1 MAGSPLWLQF
11 WSVDMQKFHISA
23 TGHSVN
29 YLPEYI
35 ANWQGFFAAEG
46 LAVSADVPNP
56 WDIVLADLASGK
68 ANAALGGIW
77 VPAMHFGRGVKYTP
91 FAQVSSRAPL
101 ALVGRERA
109 EDFRWAN
116 TRGKVISMKGSNGAS
131 VGIFTKLLLKENGVD
146 PHSVGFIQ
154 DLDGALLSRTFI
166 GGMGDYLVIDLPSA
180 LALEAAGGGHVV
192 MRFVVDG
199 GDVPWSVYYGQGQ
212 PDSEQLDAQK
222 RFVRALARGMDW
234 ILQHPA
240 ERYRDFLAQTF
251 PRFHPDMLVGL
262 VELYRA
268 NGMWTTPQI
277 DRPAYDRWQQGIAD
291 GFLTAGPIAYADLVD
306 PRPTADLT
314 AA

>member
-1 MAGSPLWLQF
+1 
-11 WSVDMQKFHISA
+11 MQKFHISA

-29 YLPEYI
+29 YLPEYV
-35 ANWQGFFAAEG
+35 ANWRGFFTEEG

-77 VPAMHFGRGVKYTP
+77 VPAMHFGRGVRYTP

-116 TRGKVISMKGSNGAS
+116 TQGRVISMKGSNGAS

-146 PHSVGFIQ
+146 PHAVGFIQ
-154 DLDGALLSRTFI
+154 DLDGALLTRSFV

-192 MRFVVDG
+192 VRFAVDG
-199 GDVPWSVYYGQGQ
+199 GAVPWSVYYGQGE
-212 PDSEQLDAQK
+212 PDSDQLDAQK
-222 RFVRALARGMDW
+222 RFVRALAQGMDW
-234 ILQHPA
+234 ILDHSA
-240 ERYRDFLAQTF
+240 EQFRDFLAKTF

-262 VELYRA
+262 VDLYRA

-306 PRPTADLT
+306 SRPTADLT